1 MPDTRSRFGD
11 SPCQRM
17 LVQGRGLRWI
27 TASLSVIS
35 LLNAGFPATTRAQ
48 DPLLGSP
55 LCGPTN
61 MPLAW
66 FDPIPIRMVLAN
78 PGDYHLRRIR
88 MTGTIQSAQTVGLPQ
103 GCGRPYELTTLTL
116 EDETGTIEVF
126 DQGAC
131 GGNTS
136 RLRASMLAAGD
147 PVDLFLRVVVNKEA
161 EGSGTSAQVLVM
173 WIGPARK

>member
-17 LVQGRGLRWI
+17 LVQRRGLRWI
-27 TASLSVIS
+27 TASLCVIS

-48 DPLLGSP
+48 DPPPGSP
-55 LCGPTN
+55 LFGPTN

-78 PGDYHLRRIR
+78 PGDYHLRQIR
-88 MTGTIQSAQTVGLPQ
+88 MTGTIQSVQTVVLTQ

-131 GGNTS
+131 GGNTG
-136 RLRASMLAAGD
+136 RLRASTLAAGD
-147 PVDLFLRVVVNKEA
+147 PVDLFVRVVVNKEA
-161 EGSGTSAQVLVM
+161 ESSRTSTEVLVI
-173 WIGPARK
+173 WIEPARK

>member
-17 LVQGRGLRWI
+17 LVQKRGLRWI

-35 LLNAGFPATTRAQ
+35 LLNAGFPGTTRAQ
-48 DPLLGSP
+48 DQLPGSP
-55 LCGPTN
+55 LFGPTN

-78 PGDYHLRRIR
+78 PGDYHLRQIR
-88 MTGTIQSAQTVGLPQ
+88 MTGTSKSVQTVVLPQ
-103 GCGRPYELTTLTL
+103 GCGRPYEPTILRL
-116 EDETGTIEVF
+116 EGETGTIEVF

-136 RLRASMLAAGD
+136 RLRASTLAAGD
-147 PVDLFLRVVVNKEA
+147 PIDLFVRVVANKEA
-161 EGSGTSAQVLVM
+161 EGSGRSAQVLVI